1 MTNGNA
7 DDCFISSDVD
17 EVIKTQKTLLI
28 SFALN
33 IKIFSCDHTV
43 KVLKKGNNTFL
54 LLDDVSSQ
62 IYGVCF

>member
-17 EVIKTQKTLLI
+17 EMIKTQKALLI
-28 SFALN
+28 SFALT

-43 KVLKKGNNTFL
+43 KVLQKREQHFFTF
-54 LLDDVSSQ
+54 
-62 IYGVCF
+62 G